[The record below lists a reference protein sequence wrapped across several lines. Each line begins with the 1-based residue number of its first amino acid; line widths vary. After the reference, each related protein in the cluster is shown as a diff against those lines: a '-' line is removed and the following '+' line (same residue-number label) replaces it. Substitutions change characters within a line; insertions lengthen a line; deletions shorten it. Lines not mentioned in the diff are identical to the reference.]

1 MSREDNFM
9 YQINWNK
16 KKYPEI
22 CKALEDAKNRTGGIA
37 WYLRE
42 LIQKDLAE
50 KRGGVVRSTPVYET
64 VDQEVQND
72 PPKPSKAKIET
83 IELPDDSGGFL

>member
-1 MSREDNFM
+1 MRLEDSFM
-9 YQINWNK
+9 YQINWNR

-22 CKALEDAKNRTGGIA
+22 CKALEDAKKRPGGIA

-42 LIQKDLAE
+42 LIQKDLEE
-50 KRGGVVRSTPVYET
+50 KQKRVVQSNLVYET
-64 VDQEVQND
+64 APRIVNESSK
-72 PPKPSKAKIET
+72 PKTEK